1 MTEQPRYSIG
11 DPVWSKMKGYCP
23 WPSRIA
29 APTESGLKNTAAD
42 KQKVPKIYYLVYF
55 FGSNNFAWMPEDTIK
70 PYEEFKDKNKNGS
83 KNATFKQ
90 GLKQI
95 EEYIAKGGKATLV
108 DSTSVAIT
116 KNNNTNTNNNNNND
130 SAPSPTAGD
139 SLIND
144 TTSNLDG
151 DALPSIDDEIAAIN
165 NKKPAATSPKK
176 TKSDSQQNES
186 LSSPAPSIVQ
196 RDYSRTPFKSSSKKT
211 ARSEESSTEIT
222 SPTKRAKTN
231 DYDTYVS
238 SSLSSPNIS
247 TVTSAPRPPTSKT
260 GARNVLLRAA
270 QYTDVPVVERPQI
283 NLTSVSAKTKSIRP
297 SSLKFGFIG
306 LGFMGQRLLKN
317 LLNSGH
323 QVAIWNRTPAKCK
336 EFLEAGAT
344 HGDTPADVVTAS
356 DVVFSCLSDPR
367 ASKEIVFGSFGIL
380 AEMNSCKALVEMSS
394 IDPETSNDISEA
406 IIARGGR
413 YLEAPPIG
421 NGKKAA
427 DDGELTIVAA
437 GDKTLYEDCAS
448 CFQAMGKQTFFLGHQ
463 VGYATKMNLILSML
477 YGTMVGAV
485 AECCALVE
493 RSDLQLKEFRDIL
506 KLSIMNC
513 SLIETMMDK
522 IVRQDNSVHMPLGHL
537 QKDLRLS
544 LTMAEECEQTCPIT
558 AITNEVFKNSK
569 KFGYADHDVSA
580 VYLKSRY

>member
-1 MTEQPRYSIG
+1 MTEEPRYTIG

-29 APTESGLKNTAAD
+29 APTESSLKNTAID

-70 PYEEFKDKNKNGS
+70 PYEEFKEKNKSGS
-83 KNATFKQ
+83 KNASFKQ

-95 EEYIAKGGKATLV
+95 EDYIANGGKAALLEA
-108 DSTSVAIT
+108 TSAAI
-116 KNNNTNTNNNNNND
+116 KNNNNND
-130 SAPSPTAGD
+130 SAPSPSVGD
-139 SLIND
+139 SLNND
-144 TTSNLDG
+144 ASNLDG
-151 DALPSIDDEIAAIN
+151 DLPSIDEEIAAIN
-165 NKKPAATSPKK
+165 NRKPLATSPKK
-176 TKSDSQQNES
+176 PKLDSQNDP

-196 RDYSRTPFKSSSKKT
+196 RDYSRTPFKSTKKASK
-211 ARSEESSTEIT
+211 SDESSTEIT
-222 SPTKRAKTN
+222 SPTKRAKTGEFE
-231 DYDTYVS
+231 TFVS

-247 TVTSAPRPPTSKT
+247 TVTSAPKPPTSKT

-270 QYTDVPVVERPQI
+270 QYTDLPVVERPQI
-283 NLTSVSAKTKSIRP
+283 NLSTVSAKAKSIRP

-344 HGDTPADVVTAS
+344 HGDTPADVVIAA
-356 DVVFSCLSDPR
+356 DIVFSCLSEPR

-380 AEMNSCKALVEMSS
+380 AEMNSSKALVEMSS

-427 DDGELTIVAA
+427 EDGDLTIVAA
-437 GDKTLYEDCAS
+437 GDKTLYEDCSS
-448 CFQAMGKQTFFLGHQ
+448 CFQSMGKQTFFLGHQ

-513 SLIETMMDK
+513 PLTETMMDK

-544 LTMAEECEQTCPIT
+544 LSMAEECEQTCPIT

>member
-1 MTEQPRYSIG
+1 MTEQPRYTIG

-29 APTESGLKNTAAD
+29 APTESSLKNTAAD

-83 KNATFKQ
+83 RNATFKQ

-95 EEYIAKGGKATLV
+95 EEYIANGGKATLV
-108 DSTSVAIT
+108 DTTSAAI
-116 KNNNTNTNNNNNND
+116 KNNNNND

-139 SLIND
+139 SLNND
-144 TTSNLDG
+144 ASNLDG
-151 DALPSIDDEIAAIN
+151 DLPSIDEEIAAIN

-176 TKSDSQQNES
+176 QKSDSLNES
-186 LSSPAPSIVQ
+186 LTSPAPSIVQ

-211 ARSEESSTEIT
+211 AKTEESTTDIT

-247 TVTSAPRPPTSKT
+247 TVTSAPKAPSSKT
-260 GARNVLLRAA
+260 AGARNVLLRAA
-270 QYTDVPVVERPQI
+270 HYTDVPVVERPQI
-283 NLTSVSAKTKSIRP
+283 SMSSASAKAKSIRP

-323 QVAIWNRTPAKCK
+323 QVTIWNRTPAKCK

-344 HGDTPADVVTAS
+344 QGDTPADVVIAA

-367 ASKEIVFGSFGIL
+367 ASKEIVFGSFGVL
-380 AEMNSCKALVEMSS
+380 AEMNPAKALVEMSS

-421 NGKKAA
+421 NGKRAA
-427 DDGELTIVAA
+427 EDGDLTIVAA
-437 GDKTLYEDCAS
+437 GDKTLYEDCSS

-513 SLIETMMDK
+513 PLTETMMDK

-544 LTMAEECEQTCPIT
+544 LSMAEECEQTCPIT